1 MIEINVT
8 YKGKLHCEA
17 EHKPSGKILKTD
29 ASEDSRGKAETFSPT
44 DLAAAAL
51 GTSLLTVMGTAA
63 EERNID
69 ITGTTCR
76 VEKHMSADRPRRI
89 VKLVAEINFTP
100 GIPLAKRGLLEAI
113 AVHCP
118 IAKSLKPDIEFVLRM
133 HFPDGQ
139 DISFDSQPEAV
150 AH

>member
-17 EHKPSGKILKTD
+17 EHKPSGRILKTD
-29 ASEDSRGKAETFSPT
+29 ASEDSHGKAENFSPT

-69 ITGTTCR
+69 ISGTTCR
-76 VEKHMSADRPRRI
+76 VEKHMSADKPRRI
-89 VKLVAEINFTP
+89 VKLVAEINFCP
-100 GIPLAKRGLLEAI
+100 DIPLAKRGLLEAV

-118 IAKSLKPDIEFVLRM
+118 IVKSIKQDIELDIRM

-139 DISFDSQPEAV
+139 DIIFDSRGEAAV
-150 AH
+150 H